1 MVHIVDKF
9 YFLADEV
16 QYILYEKGERE
27 KIDIK
32 TKKPTGIIAPYTI
45 TLGYYSTIEIML
57 KALSRKILRDKIH
70 NDEITTWKETVQAVQ
85 DLYEQEKELLS
96 SLHSL

>member
-9 YFLADEV
+9 YFSADEV

-32 TKKPTGIIAPYTI
+32 TKKPTGVIASYTI

-57 KALSRKILRDKIH
+57 KALSRKILREKIQ

>member
-1 MVHIVDKF
+1 MIHIVDKY
-9 YFLADEV
+9 YFTADDT

-32 TKKPTGIIAPYTI
+32 TKKSTGIIAPYSI
-45 TLGYYSTIEIML
+45 TLGYYSTLENLL
-57 KALSRKILRDKIH
+57 KAMSRKILREKIQ
-70 NDEITTWKETVQAVQ
+70 NDEIATWKETVQAVQ

>member
-9 YFLADEV
+9 YFSADEV

-85 DLYEQEKELLS
+85 DLYEQEKKLLS

>member
-9 YFLADEV
+9 YFSADEV

-70 NDEITTWKETVQAVQ
+70 NDEITTWEGTVKEIQ
-85 DLYEQEKELLS
+85 DLYEQEKKLLS